1 MSRPADLAVRVALV
15 AALAASCTVGP
26 DVRRPAPPTVDRY
39 TAAGDPAAAG
49 RQRFRMRAELAWD
62 WWRLFRC
69 RALDAVVA
77 EALANNASLQAGV
90 AALRE
95 AQEALRAGYGVFF
108 PQVGADAVAGRERF
122 NPAPFGGPIDPEA
135 GAAVGD
141 AAAAS
146 VFSVYSLAGNVSY
159 ALDLWGGNRRLVEAL
174 GAQVDVQRY
183 ALLGTY
189 LALTSN
195 VVNTV
200 IAAAGYRE
208 QLRVT
213 RLLVVAQQDQI
224 AVARAR
230 YDAGLTAYDAVA
242 ALEAQLAAT
251 RATIPALEQ
260 RLAQAEHLLT
270 RLVGRT
276 PAEWT
281 PPRID
286 LADLTLPRDLPVSV
300 PSRLVR
306 QRPDVLLAEAQLH
319 ASTAQIG
326 VAAAAMLPN
335 VTLSGSLGWSSNAV
349 GTLFDSTSL
358 VWNLLAAVTQ
368 PLFDGGTRAHR
379 RRQATYARD
388 VARAQYRET
397 VLQAFEQVAN
407 ALRALEH
414 DAAAFAAQREAV
426 VAARTSLRLARV
438 NQRAGT
444 SEYLDLLVAN
454 AQYLQAQLG
463 YVEAHAQRLQDTVL
477 LFVALGGGWWN
488 APGAGARARRPRR
501 RRARSPGRAVGR
513 PQREDRVAERAGTDL
528 AHVDLGGHVDP
539 GGEPVDPIDGDRLGR
554 LAAQHDPDPPP
565 DVVLGRHP
573 HVLAGGVED
582 ALVQARHRCT

>member
-1 MSRPADLAVRVALV
+1 MSRPADVALRAAVV

-26 DVRRPAPPTVDRY
+26 DFRRPAPPAVDRY
-39 TAAGDPAAAG
+39 TAAGDPVAAG
-49 RQRFRMRAELAWD
+49 RQQLHLRAEVAWD

-69 RALDAVVA
+69 RALDEVVA
-77 EALANNASLQAGV
+77 EALAHNASLEAGV

-95 AQEALRAGYGVFF
+95 SQEALRAGHGVFY
-108 PQVGADAVAGRERF
+108 PQVGVDAAAGRERF
-122 NPAPFGGPIDPEA
+122 NPARFGGPVGDEA
-135 GAAVGD
+135 GGAA
-141 AAAAS
+141 AEAIAPRAAS
-146 VFSVYSLAGNVSY
+146 VFSVYSVAGNVRY

-174 GAQVDVQRY
+174 GAQVDAQRY
-183 ALLGTY
+183 ALLGAY
-189 LALTSN
+189 LAVTSN

-213 RLLVVAQQDQI
+213 RLLVGAQQDQI

-276 PAEWT
+276 PAEWA

-326 VAAAAMLPN
+326 VATAAMLPN
-335 VTLSGSLGWSSNAV
+335 VTLSGSLGWSSNAI

-368 PLFDGGTRAHR
+368 PLFDGGTLAHR
-379 RRQATYARD
+379 RDQASYARD
-388 VARAQYRET
+388 VARAQYRDT

-426 VAARTSLRLARV
+426 AAARTSLRLARV

-454 AQYLQAQLG
+454 AQYLQALLG
-463 YVEAHAQRLQDTVL
+463 YVDAHARRLQDTVL

-488 APGAGARARRPRR
+488 TPGAEPARRGAPEPGGGSIRTSTAPGR
-501 RRARSPGRAVGR
+501 
-513 PQREDRVAERAGTDL
+513 
-528 AHVDLGGHVDP
+528 
-539 GGEPVDPIDGDRLGR
+539 
-554 LAAQHDPDPPP
+554 
-565 DVVLGRHP
+565 
-573 HVLAGGVED
+573 
-582 ALVQARHRCT
+582 